1 MTSALCVSL
10 TISWRTFNLFEVRSC
25 ILLIFCR
32 EVKVFQPSIANIQTP
47 NALKRSLFGML
58 RKDAIKPSKNAAD
71 ILLTTA
77 DIWNLLKTKKEFS
90 KLFLSVKNNR
100 LADTLYS
107 YFIIETLCKELQFFS
122 NRISYL
128 QTVCLFFK
136 YKIYSVFDFHRKFK
150 VMFNSFS

>member
-10 TISWRTFNLFEVRSC
+10 TSSWRTFNLFEVRSC

-32 EVKVFQPSIANIQTP
+32 QVKVFQPSIANIQTP

-58 RKDAIKPSKNAAD
+58 RKDAAD

-128 QTVCLFFK
+128 QTVCLFFR

-150 VMFNSFS
+150 VMFNSFPLKI